1 MITTELDFPP
11 ECGSFLRSGYDLE
24 HVSPFARTD
33 MASGRARQRRTF
45 RSVPSM
51 TGAALL
57 LDQVQAQIF
66 EAWFAYAAKDGTAW
80 FNATLKSP
88 MGYKPYVCRF
98 VEMYSGPTLTGGNLW
113 RFECRLEIYER
124 PILPEEWWTYGR
136 EFVFGSSIIDLAVN
150 RDWPE
155 A

>member
-1 MITTELDFPP
+1 MITTDIDFPP
-11 ECGSFLRSGYDLE
+11 ECGCFLRSGYDLE
-24 HVSPFARTD
+24 HVSPFARTE

-45 RSVPSM
+45 RSVPTM
-51 TGAALL
+51 TGASLL

-66 EAWFAYAAKDGTAW
+66 EAWFAYSADDGTAW

-88 MGYKPYVCRF
+88 LGYKPYVCRF
-98 VEMYSGPTLTGGNLW
+98 TEVYKGPTLTGGNLW

-124 PILPEEWWTYGR
+124 PILPELWWTYGR
-136 EFVFGSSIIDLAVN
+136 EFVLGSSIIDLAIN
-150 RDWPE
+150 REWPE